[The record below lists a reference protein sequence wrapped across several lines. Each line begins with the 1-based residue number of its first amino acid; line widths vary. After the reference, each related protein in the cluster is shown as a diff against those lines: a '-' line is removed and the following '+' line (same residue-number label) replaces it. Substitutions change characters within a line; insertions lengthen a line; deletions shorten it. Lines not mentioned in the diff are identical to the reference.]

1 MKLWEEEEEG
11 TEDGGSGQTKS
22 LSHMGGPLALV
33 DFRRGGGE
41 EVAGGEDKGVA
52 EGAAGLSLGAE
63 CEILRRDEEEEEGD
77 NAERGGEVEVAGW
90 RLTDEKSLEGGGNKV
105 ARVGSST

>member
-11 TEDGGSGQTKS
+11 TEDGGVGWTALDCWGACSGQTKS

-33 DFRRGGGE
+33 DFLRGGGE

-52 EGAAGLSLGAE
+52 EGATGLSLGA
-63 CEILRRDEEEEEGD
+63 
-77 NAERGGEVEVAGW
+77 
-90 RLTDEKSLEGGGNKV
+90 
-105 ARVGSST
+105 